1 MAEAK
6 TETTQLLDRWHKGD
20 REALESLVERHL
32 PWIKEQVGRRLGGLL
47 RQAANPS
54 DYVQDAMVQFLEYGP
69 RFSVAREAHF
79 RALLLRIVE
88 NTIRGKHDWFT
99 ARRRELARERPL
111 PSETVLSLDRP
122 RDEVKTPSKSAERHE
137 EEAWVRMGM
146 EFLDPEDRELLIFR
160 QWDKLSWADIG
171 RRLGV
176 SETAAR
182 LKHRRVVSRLGEKIW
197 ALRTGKF
204 DDLVRP
210 IRR

>member
-1 MAEAK
+1 
-6 TETTQLLDRWHKGD
+6 
-20 REALESLVERHL
+20 
-32 PWIKEQVGRRLGGLL
+32 
-47 RQAANPS
+47 
-54 DYVQDAMVQFLEYGP
+54 
-69 RFSVAREAHF
+69 
-79 RALLLRIVE
+79 
-88 NTIRGKHDWFT
+88 
-99 ARRRELARERPL
+99 
-111 PSETVLSLDRP
+111 
-122 RDEVKTPSKSAERHE
+122 
-137 EEAWVRMGM
+137 M